1 MITYHGT
8 NKLVLVK
15 RAISVT
21 RYGLFSCNAQYSCRN
36 DAISYWANRLI
47 RGNTLPGMEGFII
60 DMDVNIDI
68 GQNGFTTFY
77 VSGYAR
83 DLGKIDKRTLF

>member
-15 RAISVT
+15 RAINVT
-21 RYGLFSCNAQYSCRN
+21 RNGIFACNAQYSCRN
-36 DAISYWANRLI
+36 DTIDYWANRLI

-60 DMDVNIDI
+60 DQDVSIDI
-68 GQNGFTTFY
+68 GQNGFTTFD
-77 VSGYAR
+77 VIGYAR
-83 DLGKIDKRTLF
+83 DLGKIGTRTLF

>member
-15 RAISVT
+15 RAINVT
-21 RYGLFSCNAQYSCRN
+21 RYGIFTCNARYSCRN
-36 DAISYWANRLI
+36 NAISYWANRLI
-47 RGNTLPGMEGFII
+47 RGNTLPGMEEFII

-68 GQNGFTTFY
+68 GQNGFATFD
-77 VSGYAR
+77 VSGYALR
-83 DLGKIDKRTLF
+83 LGKIGTRTLF